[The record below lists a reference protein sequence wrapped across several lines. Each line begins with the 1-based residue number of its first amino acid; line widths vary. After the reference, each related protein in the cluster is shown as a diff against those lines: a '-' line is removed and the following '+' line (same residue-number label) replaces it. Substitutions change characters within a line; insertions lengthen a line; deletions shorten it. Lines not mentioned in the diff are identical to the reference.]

1 MRQHLLY
8 VMAPSRLHDISGAL
22 ERLHAKRL
30 PDDGPLT
37 LNYEVDHRLLKG
49 ITLHV
54 YLLAD
59 LDGVSPVLRQHPI
72 DLLVYDERGFD
83 AIEALQAVQHI
94 ARDVTLLSQLWGPD
108 FQFPLSRIVAV
119 LKQGPDSEHRIFA
132 LGRLNVR
139 DVIVEPKKTALMLRW
154 LREVLYAGI
163 LRENKVGLALS
174 GGAMEGLLYQAGTV
188 LALQHAFTGRSVYDV
203 DVISGISSG
212 SIVGCC
218 VANQIDIGEIVRS
231 LLDLP
236 SRYPAFKLSAL
247 FDLASFNIVKRFVM
261 TSLRMHKVKPS
272 QWLEATLESIPTGFF
287 KGDKLEAYF
296 HELFSMHGLGDSFED
311 IKARLF
317 IGATDQDTFDHVTL
331 GRSPL
336 DKMSISAALR
346 ASCSLPP
353 LFTPKAIEDRWYIDG
368 QVTKSCNLEAV
379 VEEGARLIF
388 VIDPMRPFRA
398 TVAGTSDVK
407 GGYYGLVQTVKAL
420 VSTRF
425 EAALRAVSEQYP
437 DVDFIVFQPDE
448 ECARLMAGS
457 PLKARLRTEV
467 IEVAFQSTLRRLRE
481 RHRVYTA
488 KTSRYGFN
496 LKSIEALRKLE
507 TSYKDLI
514 RISS

>member
-22 ERLHAKRL
+22 DRLHATRL
-30 PDDGPLT
+30 PDEGPLT
-37 LNYEVDHRLLKG
+37 LNYELDHRLLKG
-49 ITLHV
+49 VALRI

-83 AIEALQAVQHI
+83 AIEALQAIQRI
-94 ARDVTLLSQLWGPD
+94 GRDVNLLSQLWGPD

-119 LKQGPDSEHRIFA
+119 LRQTPEVDHRIFA

-163 LRENKVGLALS
+163 LRDNKVGLALS

-188 LALQHAFTGRSVYDV
+188 LALKHAFNGRSIYDC

-212 SIVGCC
+212 SIAGSC
-218 VANQIDIGEIVRS
+218 VATKIEVEELIRS
-231 LLDLP
+231 ILELP
-236 SRYPAFKLSAL
+236 SPYQPFKLSSL
-247 FDLASFNIVKRFVM
+247 FDLASVNIVKRLIT

-296 HELFSMHGLGDSFED
+296 HDLFTQHGIGDTFESLRT
-311 IKARLF
+311 RLF
-317 IGATDQDTFDHVTL
+317 IGVTDQDTFDHVTL
-331 GRSPL
+331 GRAPL
-336 DKMSISAALR
+336 DKMTISAAVR

-353 LFTPKAIEDRWYIDG
+353 LFAPKAIEDRWYIDG
-368 QVTKSCNLEAV
+368 QVTKSCNFEAV

-388 VIDPMRPFRA
+388 VIDPIKPFRA
-398 TVAGTSDVK
+398 TVAGSSDVK
-407 GGYYGLVQTVKAL
+407 GGYFGLIQTIKAL
-420 VSTRF
+420 ISTRF
-425 EAALRAVSEQYP
+425 ETNLRAVSEQYP

-448 ECARLMAGS
+448 ECAKMMSGS
-457 PLKARLRTEV
+457 PLRARLRTEV
-467 IEVAFQSTLRRLRE
+467 IEVAYQSTLRRLRE
-481 RHRVYTA
+481 RHRVYAA
-488 KTSRYGFN
+488 KTGRYGFE

-507 TSYKDLI
+507 SGYQELI
-514 RISS
+514 GIR

>member
-22 ERLHAKRL
+22 DRLNAKRL
-30 PDDGPLT
+30 PDDSPLT
-37 LNYEVDHRLLKG
+37 LNYELDHRLLKG
-49 ITLHV
+49 VSLRI

-59 LDGVSPVLRQHPI
+59 LDGVSPVLRQNPI
-72 DLLVYDERGFD
+72 DLCVYDERGVD
-83 AIEALQAVQHI
+83 SIEAIQAIQRI
-94 ARDVTLLSQLWGPD
+94 GRDVSLLSQLWGPD

-119 LKQGPDSEHRIFA
+119 LKQTPEVDHRIFA

-174 GGAMEGLLYQAGTV
+174 GGAMEGMLYQTGTV
-188 LALQHAFTGRSVYDV
+188 LALKHAFMGRSIYNC

-212 SIVGCC
+212 SIVGSC
-218 VANQIDIGEIVRS
+218 VANQIEVEELIRS
-231 LLDLP
+231 VWDQP
-236 SRYPAFKLSAL
+236 SRYPAFKLSSL
-247 FDLASFNIVKRFVM
+247 FDLASFNIVKRLIT

-287 KGDKLEAYF
+287 KGDKLETYF
-296 HELFSMHGLGDSFED
+296 HELFTQHGLGDHFED
-311 IKARLF
+311 LKTRLY
-317 IGATDQDTFDHVTL
+317 IGVSDQDTFDHVTL
-331 GRSPL
+331 GRAPL
-336 DKMSISAALR
+336 DKMPISSAVR

-398 TVAGTSDVK
+398 TVAGSSDVK
-407 GGYYGLVQTVKAL
+407 GGYYGLIQTIKAL

-425 EAALRAVSEQYP
+425 ETSLRAVSEQYP

-448 ECARLMAGS
+448 ECAQMMSGS

-467 IEVAFQSTLRRLRE
+467 IEVAYQSTLRRLRE
-481 RHRVYTA
+481 RHRVYAA
-488 KTSRYGFN
+488 KTSRYGFE

-507 TSYKDLI
+507 
-514 RISS
+514 SSFSELVGLR